1 MDRTPSVK
9 EIVSLFSSQPRTHH
23 PKLFVPLAL
32 SVLSISWLLIVLLT
46 GCQTVEE
53 QMAGY
58 VGQHRDY
65 LVSNWGPPAEEK
77 KLKNGD
83 YRLVYREQNPLIHPG
98 QYVDPA
104 SNICEKVFTTD
115 SRGIIKSF
123 SHENCE

>member
-1 MDRTPSVK
+1 MLSSHPGWFQATFPWRFAISFLSL
-9 EIVSLFSSQPRTHH
+9 IVF
-23 PKLFVPLAL
+23 L
-32 SVLSISWLLIVLLT
+32 SVLVV
-46 GCQTVEE
+46 GCATVEE

-77 KLKNGD
+77 KLKNGGS
-83 YRLVYREQNPLIHPG
+83 RLVYKEQNPLIHPG

-115 SRGIIKSF
+115 SRGIIKSY
-123 SHENCE
+123 SHDNCE

>member
-1 MDRTPSVK
+1 M
-9 EIVSLFSSQPRTHH
+9 LSSHPRQFQAQL
-23 PKLFVPLAL
+23 PLRLAL
-32 SVLSISWLLIVLLT
+32 PFLSLIWILTFLVAGCASV
-46 GCQTVEE
+46 EK

-58 VGQHRDY
+58 VGQHKSE
-65 LVSNWGPPAEEK
+65 LISNWGPPAEEK
-77 KLKNGD
+77 KLKNGG

-115 SRGIIKSF
+115 SRGIIKSY

>member
-1 MDRTPSVK
+1 M
-9 EIVSLFSSQPRTHH
+9 FSSQLRTFQ
-23 PKLFVPLAL
+23 PKLSLRFAVSFL
-32 SVLSISWLLIVLLT
+32 SLLWILSILLA
-46 GCQTVEE
+46 GCATVEE

-77 KLKNGD
+77 KLKNGGS
-83 YRLVYREQNPLIHPG
+83 RLVYKEQNPLIHPG

-115 SRGIIKSF
+115 SRGIIKSY
-123 SHENCE
+123 SHDNCE

>member
-1 MDRTPSVK
+1 MFSDHPRWFQAKLPWRFA
-9 EIVSLFSSQPRTHH
+9 ISLLS
-23 PKLFVPLAL
+23 LIWIL
-32 SVLSISWLLIVLLT
+32 SVLVS
-46 GCQTVEE
+46 GCATVEE

-77 KLKNGD
+77 KLKNGGS
-83 YRLVYREQNPLIHPG
+83 RLVYKEQNPLIHPG

-115 SRGIIKSF
+115 SRGIIKSY
-123 SHENCE
+123 SHDNCE